1 MGAAMS
7 SSKSKNIIII
17 ILLLLDVFLFSIV
30 IADKIEAARVQR
42 EQEEAI
48 CRVLAM
54 NGIELSENISLD
66 MSAPVPCTI
75 SRDAES
81 ELSMAGK
88 MLGKCNV
95 NDLGGNII
103 HYTSGRGQAMIRGN
117 GELSIIFSGDRPDME
132 VNAKSASK
140 LMSRYGIEL
149 SRDGAFAEGSDITL
163 RCTLD
168 GYSVYNATLTFTV
181 AGDSLSMV
189 NGTCVFG
196 GERSDSSENVMDSA
210 TAMMRFLEIVRDE
223 GFICSRIDTVE
234 AGYFLSVSVSGIST
248 LSPVWHISTD
258 TGELYINAVS
268 GKIENMAA

>member
-1 MGAAMS
+1 MS

-17 ILLLLDVFLFSIV
+17 ILLLLDIFLFSIV

-48 CRVLAM
+48 RRVLAI
-54 NGIELSENISLD
+54 NGIELSGEVSLD
-66 MSAPVPCTI
+66 ISAPEPCTI
-75 SRDAES
+75 ERDAEN

-88 MLGKCNV
+88 MLGKCTV

-103 HYTSGRGQAMIRGN
+103 HYTSERGQAMMRGN

-132 VNAKSASK
+132 LSAKFAAK
-140 LMSRYGIEL
+140 FMSRYGIEL
-149 SRDGAFAEGSDITL
+149 SREGAVTDGNDITL
-163 RCTLD
+163 RCSLG
-168 GYSVYNATLTFTV
+168 GYSVYNATLTFTA
-181 AGDSLSMV
+181 AGDKLSMV

-196 GERSDSSENVMDSA
+196 GERSSSSENVMDSA
-210 TAMMRFLEIVRDE
+210 TAMMRFLEIVRDD
-223 GFICSRIDTVE
+223 GFICSRIDAVE

-248 LSPVWHISTD
+248 LSPVWHICTD

-268 GKIENMAA
+268 GKTENMAA